1 MEAYASFK
9 RHVNDIHNAAAIVI
23 EKKLLKKLVWPELRE
38 SDAGEEGFKLEF
50 PEPVVIWN
58 APMRGSSSSS
68 ARRVIVM
75 DGCFYFKENTF
86 GKGNASLEVYGIS
99 RPNDGWRL
107 ELLEAMH
114 FDIEANAL
122 HQSPF
127 HPMFHVQFGKNHR
140 WDIADL
146 QQRVAKLAKTDVD
159 KVDIDR
165 SMQMHTRDV
174 RIPTPQMDYL
184 SMLVMVV
191 ADFFC
196 EKNSTHEVKAGF
208 KRLIEKVAHSRN
220 TARVGQQGRELEG
233 RWTIPNSDKQFGA
246 VHWYQESCR

>member
-9 RHVNDIHNAAAIVI
+9 RHVKDIHNAAAIVI
-23 EKKLLKKLVWPELRE
+23 EKQLLKKPVWPDLRE
-38 SDAGEEGFKLEF
+38 SDAGDEGFKLEF
-50 PEPVVIWN
+50 PEPVIIWN
-58 APMRGSSSSS
+58 APMRGSSTSSS
-68 ARRVIVM
+68 KRAIVM
-75 DGCFYFKENTF
+75 DGCFYFKGDAF
-86 GKGNASLEVYGIS
+86 DKGSASLEVYGMS
-99 RPNDGWRL
+99 RPDDGCKL
-107 ELLEAMH
+107 ELLESMH

-140 WDIADL
+140 WNIADL
-146 QQRVAKLAKTDVD
+146 QKRVAELARTDVD
-159 KVDIDR
+159 KVIIDR
-165 SMQMHTRDV
+165 SIQMPTRDV

-208 KRLIEKVAHSRN
+208 RRLIDKVANSKN
-220 TARVGQQGRELEG
+220 TARVGRQGRELEG
-233 RWTIPNSDKQFGA
+233 RWANPENGKTFGA